1 MAIDPRIALQGQ
13 PLVPPRYDLGETL
26 TTVARLQALDE
37 QRRGQA
43 LYNQGAERQ
52 LAREDAYQA
61 AAAQVF
67 APPAAM
73 AAPGLTG
80 GGLPPPPVQGL
91 TGPPPPPSMAAQVP
105 PPPPGQ
111 GAYGLTAPP
120 AMRGVQPETLQ
131 RAPADLQSLATATRG
146 LTAAPAPPP
155 PGSSA
160 QGPGMAGP
168 PPASPPGG
176 GLTAPAPPS
185 QRPSQFAGL
194 LQPLNMD
201 ALQQMYLADPEK
213 ASQFHARHVQMQG
226 QKIAQAE
233 HVTER
238 MYTTMKH
245 IVGSNQPQKAYA
257 LGVQRLRDEGIPLP
271 QDLPPTYDPA
281 WGMMTLNSLRT
292 AKIEQAELK
301 MAQEQAELEVKQ
313 YTAQTER
320 GKMLNEAQKF
330 QQTRGEGEY
339 RDTPDGQV
347 WVPKYAPPGGSVD
360 ARPVTLG
367 GKPVGGPLQVQ
378 QEHQRAQL
386 AQQGMQQGM
395 QQGNQ
400 TRSAELQ
407 LQAHADTILKP
418 YREVR
423 DAMGRI
429 EAAGTS
435 PTAAGD
441 LALITAFMKMLDPLT
456 GVRDQEFKTAA
467 STGGILDRVQ
477 AYYAQVASGK
487 RLSDD
492 VRKDFMDRSKT
503 LYGQYMKDYEDTS
516 TQFREQASRQRM
528 DPRNVIQDYRSNT
541 PAGGR
546 GVPMTHGRP
555 VTEMSPEDIQAEL
568 NALRG
573 KR

>member
-1 MAIDPRIALQGQ
+1 MPIDPRLALQGQ

-43 LYNQGAERQ
+43 LYNRGAERQ
-52 LAREDAYQA
+52 LARDDAWQA
-61 AAAQVF
+61 AMAQVF
-67 APPAAM
+67 TPPQ
-73 AAPGLTG
+73 AAPSLSGS
-80 GGLPPPPVQGL
+80 PPQGL
-91 TGPPPPPSMAAQVP
+91 TARPMADQVP
-105 PPPPGQ
+105 FASPAQGQ
-111 GAYGLTAPP
+111 YGLTAPP
-120 AMRGVQPETLQ
+120 PPQGMPPSFE
-131 RAPADLQSLATATRG
+131 RAPSSLQAPAMIPGAPGQG
-146 LTAAPAPPP
+146 LTAPSPPP
-155 PGSSA
+155 SGPPPVGL
-160 QGPGMAGP
+160 GPGASAP

-176 GLTAPAPPS
+176 GLTAPQSA
-185 QRPSQFAGL
+185 RPSQFAQL
-194 LQPLNMD
+194 IQPLNME
-201 ALQQMYLADPEK
+201 ALQQAYQLEPEK
-213 ASQFHARHVQMQG
+213 TGQWHARQVQLQG

-233 HVTER
+233 HVTDR
-238 MYTTMKH
+238 MYTVLKRIVSSDTPQQAYTMGLK
-245 IVGSNQPQKAYA
+245 Q
-257 LGVQRLRDEGIPLP
+257 LRDEGIPLP

-281 WGMMTLNSLRT
+281 WGAFTLDSLRS
-292 AKIEQAELK
+292 AKMEQAELK
-301 MAQEQAELEVKQ
+301 LKQDQAELELKQ

-386 AQQGMQQGM
+386 AQQGMQQGI

-546 GVPMTHGRP
+546 GVPMTQGRP
-555 VTEMSPEDIQAEL
+555 VTEMSPEELQAEL